1 MGLLDLWRRYT
12 SMPEE
17 DKGYYRRKFLDAK
30 LHGRT
35 AFAQYGEDVNVME
48 MLRTLGRKQITYV
61 DIGANDPVLHSNT
74 YLFYRDGS
82 SGLLVDAN
90 PEICKRIR
98 AKRPRDVV
106 ENVGVAAKSGPP
118 LTLNVMDLDGLSS
131 LSSEWSDRLE
141 AEGLAKK
148 VKSFEVK
155 VVGINEILEKFGRT
169 EIDFASLDVE
179 GLDFDV
185 ISAWDFDRFRPFI
198 FCIETGIVSAGKLV
212 RDSRFHE
219 LMKARGYSPLFET
232 YSNTIFIDDQ
242 AEDLSAT

>member
-1 MGLLDLWRRYT
+1 MRVLDLWRRYNELPT
-12 SMPEE
+12 E
-17 DKGYYRRKFLDAK
+17 DKAFYRRKFIDAK
-30 LHGRT
+30 LHGRS

-48 MLRTLGRKQITYV
+48 FLRMRGRKEITYV

-98 AKRPRDVV
+98 SKRPRDKV
-106 ENVGVAAKSGPP
+106 ENVGVAAQSGPP
-118 LTLNVMDLDGLSS
+118 LTLNVMDVDGLSS
-131 LSSEWSDRLE
+131 LSSEWSDRVE

-155 VVGINEILEKFGRT
+155 VVGINDLLENFGKR

-179 GLDFDV
+179 GMDYEIL
-185 ISAWDFDRFRPFI
+185 STWDFNRFRPYVM
-198 FCIETGIVSAGKLV
+198 CVETGTIAASGFV
-212 RDSRFHE
+212 RNTQFYD
-219 LMKARGYSPLFET
+219 LMQERGYSPIFET
-232 YSNTIFIDDQ
+232 FSNTIFLDDTH
-242 AEDLSAT
+242 AG